1 MKLWVTIY
9 NELFMGKLKGI
20 IQLTGKFDGLSFYEM
35 NGKIVVRKT
44 GGFDGEKIKNNANY
58 TRVRENSSEFA
69 HCAKVGKY
77 FRSAFSSCLMP
88 LRIPYVHNHIVS
100 LFQGILKLDGIQK
113 RGNRTVRNGMLTT
126 EGKKALLAFEFD
138 KTQKFS
144 RYFPFKM
151 EVDFTAG
158 SLKVLDFCASTLI
171 APKGADQVQ
180 LQLHVAKLDFEHF
193 TTPITQTS
201 SMTLINLNDATT
213 YDLVLSYTPTL
224 EDSNIPIAVLEV
236 VFFQE
241 VNGSFIPLK
250 GGGIKIV
257 GIDS

>member
-1 MKLWVTIY
+1 
-9 NELFMGKLKGI
+9 MGKLKGI
-20 IQLTGKFDGLSFYEM
+20 LQFTGQIDGLSFYEM
-35 NGKIVVRKT
+35 NGKIVIRKT

-58 TRVRENSSEFA
+58 ARVRENSSEFA

-100 LFQGILKLDGIQK
+100 LFQGILKLDEIQK
-113 RGNRTVRNGMLTT
+113 RGNRTVRNGMLTS

-201 SMTLINLNDATT
+201 SIALIDLNDTT
-213 YDLVLSYTPTL
+213 SQDLTLTFTPTL
-224 EDSNIPIAVLEV
+224 QDSNIHIAVLEV
-236 VFFQE
+236 CFLQE
-241 VNGSFIPLK
+241 VNGSFVKLK
-250 GGGIKIV
+250 GGGLKIV
-257 GIDS
+257 GVH

>member
-1 MKLWVTIY
+1 
-9 NELFMGKLKGI
+9 MGKLKGI
-20 IQLTGKFDGLSFYEM
+20 VQFTGKFDGLSFYEM
-35 NGKIVVRKT
+35 NDKIVIRKT

-58 TRVRENSSEFA
+58 ARVRENSSEFA
-69 HCAKVGKY
+69 HCARAGKY

-113 RGNRTVRNGMLTT
+113 RGNRTVGNGLLTS
-126 EGKKALLAFEFD
+126 EGKKALLDFEFD
-138 KTQKFS
+138 KTQKIS
-144 RYFPFKM
+144 SYFPFKM
-151 EVDFTAG
+151 EVDFTTG
-158 SLKVLDFCASTLI
+158 SLTVLNFCASTLI
-171 APKGADQVQ
+171 TPKGADQIQ

-201 SMTLINLNDATT
+201 PRVLIDLNETTTQNLTLSFI
-213 YDLVLSYTPTL
+213 PTL
-224 EDSNIPIAVLEV
+224 QDSNIPIAVLEV

-250 GGGIKIV
+250 GGGIKIAGV
-257 GIDS
+257 K

>member
-1 MKLWVTIY
+1 
-9 NELFMGKLKGI
+9 MGKLKGI
-20 IQLTGKFDGLSFYEM
+20 VQFTGKFDGLSFYEM
-35 NGKIVVRKT
+35 NGKIVIRKT
-44 GGFDGEKIKNNANY
+44 GGFDGEKFKNSANY
-58 TRVRENSSEFA
+58 ARVRENSSEFA

-77 FRSAFSSCLMP
+77 FRSAIAACLLP

-100 LFQGILKLDGIQK
+100 LFQEILKLDEIQN
-113 RGNRTVRNGMLTT
+113 RGNRTVRNGMLTA

-158 SLKVLDFCASTLI
+158 SLKFLDFCASTLI
-171 APKGADQVQ
+171 TPKGADQIQ

-201 SMTLINLNDATT
+201 SIALIDLNDATI
-213 YDLVLSYTPTL
+213 YDLVLSFTPTL
-224 EDSNIPIAVLEV
+224 QDSNFYVAVLEV
-236 VFFQE
+236 CFLQE
-241 VNGSFIPLK
+241 VNGSFVKLK
-250 GGGIKIV
+250 GGGLKIV
-257 GIDS
+257 GVH

>member
-1 MKLWVTIY
+1 
-9 NELFMGKLKGI
+9 
-20 IQLTGKFDGLSFYEM
+20 
-35 NGKIVVRKT
+35 
-44 GGFDGEKIKNNANY
+44 
-58 TRVRENSSEFA
+58 
-69 HCAKVGKY
+69 
-77 FRSAFSSCLMP
+77 
-88 LRIPYVHNHIVS
+88 
-100 LFQGILKLDGIQK
+100 
-113 RGNRTVRNGMLTT
+113 MLTT

-224 EDSNIPIAVLEV
+224 QDSNIPIAVLEV

-241 VNGSFIPLK
+241 VNGIFVPLK

>member
-1 MKLWVTIY
+1 
-9 NELFMGKLKGI
+9 MGKLKGI
-20 IQLTGKFDGLSFYEM
+20 VQFTGSFNGLSFYEL

-44 GGFDGEKIKNNANY
+44 GGFDGEKIKKNANY
-58 TRVRENSSEFA
+58 ARVRENSSEFA
-69 HCAKVGKY
+69 HCAKAGKY
-77 FRSAFSSCLMP
+77 FRLAIASSLLP
-88 LRIPYVHNHIVS
+88 LRIPYVHNHVLR
-100 LFQGILKLDGIQK
+100 LFQGILKWDTLNG
-113 RGNRTVRNGMLTT
+113 RGQRTVSHGLLTP

-151 EVDFTAG
+151 EVDFTTG
-158 SLKVLDFCASTLI
+158 SLTVLNFCASTLI

-201 SMTLINLNDATT
+201 PRVLIDLNETTTQNLTLSFI
-213 YDLVLSYTPTL
+213 PTL
-224 EDSNIPIAVLEV
+224 QDSNIPIAVLEV

-257 GIDS
+257 GIDNNSFY